1 MTEAAFKEN
10 IEVNENGCW
19 IWQRALRGKS
29 GYGCL
34 KWKGK
39 MVNAH
44 RLAFMLFKGEIPEG
58 YFVCHTCDE
67 RKCCNPEHLFAGT
80 PKDNYWDA
88 RNKGRI
94 VPDRPWDPDRVIPC
108 PSMAAYKRGCR
119 CQDCR
124 DINAEVTRGEKLR
137 RKQRLENLRPER
149 S

>member
-34 KWKGK
+34 KLNGK
-39 MVNAH
+39 MINAH
-44 RLAFMLFKGEIPEG
+44 RLSFILFKGEIPEG

-88 RNKGRI
+88 RNKGRMHLTK
-94 VPDRPWDPDRVIPC
+94 PKGPGEREHGT
-108 PSMAAYKRGCR
+108 MACYKGGKCR
-119 CQDCR
+119 CDLCKSANTAR
-124 DINAEVTRGEKLR
+124 SRKERAEQRQQQQSIRPTR
-137 RKQRLENLRPER
+137 
-149 S
+149 